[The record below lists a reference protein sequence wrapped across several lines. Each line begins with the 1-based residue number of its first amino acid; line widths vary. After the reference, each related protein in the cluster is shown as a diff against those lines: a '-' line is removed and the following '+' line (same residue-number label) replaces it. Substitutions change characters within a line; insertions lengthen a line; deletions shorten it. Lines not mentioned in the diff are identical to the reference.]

1 MLKNV
6 ALLESI
12 IHIEDLPARE
22 FIREIKNINSK
33 IITEKLDGAN
43 LWFGVDEKGFYTSRE
58 GKNSKQK
65 RFYQVTDYPVIA
77 NYNGFRA
84 AHLALE
90 KAKKI
95 ILKYFQPG
103 DAAEIE
109 VLFGRQPNTVTYGEV
124 DKNYIV
130 ILRPVSGTSEEKVKK
145 LSSALNNQEVT
156 VQSTVVSSFDG
167 NDLQTNDE
175 MLRWKFASVRP
186 LKGENLDLQ
195 EVNGLIQDLEN
206 FLQQKNENSGNY
218 TNEEVAEISLNKIE
232 KDKRD
237 AVKAE
242 RERVKK
248 YILEKFKLPIKEI
261 LLSKFVRKIKPM
273 LQDANLA
280 PSEDIGVEGVVLRDP
295 DSDDQVKI
303 VDRDVFTAINFF
315 NSTVRAQVSGTVKTT
330 DQDAPIELRGGAF
343 GQAKIRIANLLGSKD
358 LALTSGLNKIVLK
371 FKSED
376 VQKTAD
382 NIAQSLNIQNFDS
395 IKRKTEA
402 ILENSIREINE
413 ILTTFKAESD
423 KYILRLK
430 SGKEIGISPSVMK
443 RTLTAF
449 AETKKDISTIISGIR
464 RSANMTELVMALYG
478 TTIEKVLNRK
488 EDTTM
493 KEQATMNFSI
503 LKHITENGEGTAAP
517 ATSAAVTAGGGEAP
531 QGQEAD
537 TTKAGAIAPY
547 PYRLLNGKVVIRR
560 KRNFEPLKK
569 FKRPANE
576 SLGQSLIKMIV
587 EIDSSQNKKSS
598 NVDDTSV
605 AKTDVVFNNLRNML
619 NSSDI
624 NAADVMSYLNRAHE
638 LDDEVDT
645 IAFGLELDDG
655 KIVKVYVDALK
666 ADDFEKAL
674 GEMLGKEDDIE
685 EVINDLAQKYNI
697 IDVVWPEE
705 LENAEQT
712 AAVQAD
718 ELDSQGTEVTDKEE
732 DLPSEIDTTLNK
744 PDENEEMLDNTEA
757 EISPEKYKNLK
768 DLLKGEKESSDQSEN
783 EEDSEKK
790 KDSKP
795 NNQYS
800 NLKKLLKNEENDMG
814 GILSQFKYLVEEK
827 KKEKKL
833 AVPTKKK
840 DAEEKEENSGN
851 SAELN
856 SLLDMFPAKQDKAV
870 ITLMV
875 NLGAPIKILKTHVH
889 ILRTNIELP
898 AERYLKN
905 ASFRMWV
912 KKFLSAVTKAGKVEE
927 DFSFDKRLQ
936 TKYQHLAYNILNAIG
951 LPSVVEK
958 LATKDLLAGIRKIG
972 NMATENNDVRLNLVA
987 LAEELGVA
995 DETRSMTE
1003 PQAPIKEQVQMADS
1017 AMRAKETVLQ
1027 FVKMF
1032 GIDTSKN
1039 ISVDKQLER
1048 PLVGTYLRH
1057 LGSSVDNLNRL
1068 DALMKRMQKLRMAT
1082 ESQDLTGSSDV
1093 VFEQDSN
1100 WIFAY
1105 LASSGMNLRSGSM
1118 SIKLDSDEAE
1128 KLKNA
1133 FVNEQE
1139 ETIVSKNGTSY
1150 RLVPSD
1156 DGFQI
1161 VEEDDENATD
1171 IFTSED
1177 IQQILSLM
1185 E

>member
-1 MLKNV
+1 MV
-6 ALLESI
+6 LLESI

-103 DAAEIE
+103 DVAEIE

-175 MLRWKFASVRP
+175 MLRWKFTSVRP

-206 FLQQKNENSGNY
+206 FLQQKNENVSEY

-237 AVKAE
+237 TVKAE

-273 LQDANLA
+273 LHDANLA
-280 PSEDIGVEGVVLRDP
+280 PSDDIGVEGVVLRDP

-358 LALTSGLNKIVLK
+358 LALTTGLNKIVSK
-371 FKSED
+371 FRSKD
-376 VQKTAD
+376 AQKTAE

-395 IKRKTEA
+395 IKRKIEA
-402 ILENSIREINE
+402 ILENAIREINE

-423 KYILRLK
+423 KYTLRLK

-478 TTIEKVLNRK
+478 TSIEKVLNRK

-493 KEQATMNFSI
+493 KEQLIMNFSI
-503 LKHITENGEGTAAP
+503 LKHITENGEGAP
-517 ATSAAVTAGGGEAP
+517 APAATSSGDVAGGEAP
-531 QGQEAD
+531 QGQEVNM
-537 TTKAGAIAPY
+537 TRAGAIAPY
-547 PYRLLNGKVVIRR
+547 PYRLLNGKVVMRR

-576 SLGQSLIKMIV
+576 SYGQSLMKMIT
-587 EIDSSQNKKSS
+587 EIDGLKNKNTT

-605 AKTDVVFNNLRNML
+605 AKSDIAFNNLRNRL
-619 NSSDI
+619 NSENI
-624 NAADVMSYLNRAHE
+624 NASDVTSYLNKAHE

-685 EVINDLAQKYNI
+685 DVINDLATTYDI
-697 IDVVWPEE
+697 VDVVWPEE
-705 LENAEQT
+705 QESMDQNDANQTGEPGIENM
-712 AAVQAD
+712 
-718 ELDSQGTEVTDKEE
+718 EVTDKE
-732 DLPSEIDTTLNK
+732 DLPLDIDTTLNK
-744 PDENEEMLDNTEA
+744 PDEETLGDGEVD
-757 EISPEKYKNLK
+757 IPSEKYKNLK
-768 DLLKGEKESSDQSEN
+768 DLLASEKEDSEEPEN
-783 EEDSEKK
+783 EEDSEEK
-790 KDSKP
+790 KDSKT

-800 NLKKLLKNEENDMG
+800 NLKKLLQKEENDMG

-827 KKEKKL
+827 KKDKK
-833 AVPTKKK
+833 VQTPKKK
-840 DAEEKEENSGN
+840 DDVEKEENNGN

-856 SLLDMFPAKQDKAV
+856 SLLDMFPAKQDKAIV
-870 ITLMV
+870 TLMV
-875 NLGAPIKILKTHVH
+875 NLGAPVKVLKTHVH
-889 ILRTNIELP
+889 ILRSNIELP
-898 AERYLKN
+898 AERFLKN

-912 KKFLSAVTKAGKVEE
+912 KKFLAAVSKVGKVEE

-951 LPSVVEK
+951 MPGVVEK
-958 LATKDLLAGIRKIG
+958 LATRDLLAGIRKIG
-972 NMATENNDVRLNLVA
+972 NMATDNNDVRLNLVA

-1003 PQAPIKEQVQMADS
+1003 PQKPIKEQVQMADG
-1017 AMRAKETVLQ
+1017 AMRAKEAVLQ
-1027 FVKMF
+1027 FIKMF

-1048 PLVGTYLRH
+1048 PMVGTYLRH
-1057 LGSSVDNLNRL
+1057 LGSSMDNLNRL

-1082 ESQDLTGSSDV
+1082 ESQDFSGKTEV

-1105 LASSGMNLRSGSM
+1105 LASSGMNLRSGNM

-1139 ETIVSKNGTSY
+1139 ETIKSKNGTSY

-1161 VEEDDENATD
+1161 IEEDDENAVD